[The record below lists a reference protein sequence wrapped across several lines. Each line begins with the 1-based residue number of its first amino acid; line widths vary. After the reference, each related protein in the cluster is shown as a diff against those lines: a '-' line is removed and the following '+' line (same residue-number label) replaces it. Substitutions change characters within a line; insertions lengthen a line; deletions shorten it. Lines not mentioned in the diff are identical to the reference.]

1 MLNGGHPVTRKNK
14 KLMLN
19 KKRIFPI
26 VIEQEEVV
34 RTYDGKTVV
43 WEKRLMPD
51 LVENYK
57 RIRRKEY
64 CNPYFWVI
72 TEVKGN
78 KNV

>member
-1 MLNGGHPVTRKNK
+1 MVNK
-14 KLMLN
+14 K
-19 KKRIFPI
+19 KKAYFNTPT
-26 VIEQEEVV
+26 VVEQEEVV
-34 RTYDGKTVV
+34 RPYDGKTVV
-43 WEKRLMPD
+43 REKRFMPE

-64 CNPYFWVI
+64 CDPYFWVI